1 MFNIGNIQ
9 REKMSNDKKD
19 KIKVI
24 DINSEN
30 FFNEK
35 ESYFLKNSKNQ
46 NGDSFIMKLII
57 VAVLLSF
64 LLISIVVFMPLDKL
78 SASKTNQN
86 NDGKIEQKG
95 SFDLFKKREN
105 ILILGVDTN
114 GPDTDPFDKTRTDT
128 MMLVSIDNMSKSVS
142 VISIPRDSKV
152 YITGHGIDKINAANA
167 VGGVELTIKTVQEM
181 FGIRVDHYIMVNYDG
196 LKEIIKILGTIPVTV
211 DKKLKYND
219 FSGKLFINLSPGK
232 QELSADQ
239 VEQFVRF
246 RHDAI
251 GDIGRIE
258 RQRMLMK
265 GVISKL
271 QSPENMSKIPEIIS
285 VANNYVK
292 TDMNIFDMTRF
303 AGIAKSLNIDDV
315 IVATLPGHPS
325 QNTVVSYWILEP
337 DKVQNIIDRLV
348 YRIEQN
354 DPQAEPLKISLLY
367 NESAAESIDE
377 IKEILKE
384 NNMEVVCEK
393 QTSKEVPEIIAHTD
407 NVTSRKYKYMKNILP
422 QLKKAHM
429 TISYDL
435 FYCGESDATI
445 VLTE

>member
-1 MFNIGNIQ
+1 
-9 REKMSNDKKD
+9 MSEENKD
-19 KIKVI
+19 KIKVV
-24 DINSEN
+24 DINGDN

-35 ESYFLKNSKNQ
+35 ESYFLKDKKTQSNDN
-46 NGDSFIMKLII
+46 FIMKLVI

-64 LLISIVVFMPLDKL
+64 ILISIVVFFPFDKFGG
-78 SASKTNQN
+78 N
-86 NDGKIEQKG
+86 NITKNADGKIEQKG
-95 SFDLFKKREN
+95 SFDLLKKREN

-128 MMLVSIDNMSKSVS
+128 MMLVSIDNSTKSVS

-152 YITGHGIDKINAANA
+152 YIAGHGIDKINAANA

-196 LKEIIKILGTIPVTV
+196 LKEIVKILGTIPVNV
-211 DKKLKYND
+211 DKKLRYND
-219 FSGKLFINLSPGK
+219 YSGKLFINLNPGK
-232 QELSADQ
+232 QELTADQ

-251 GDIGRIE
+251 GDIGRVE

-265 GVISKL
+265 GVITKL
-271 QSPENMSKIPEIIS
+271 QSPENISKIPEIIS
-285 VANNYVK
+285 VANDYIK

-337 DKVQNIIDRLV
+337 DKVQSIIDRLV

-367 NESAAESIDE
+367 NESMTASVDS

-384 NNMEVVCEK
+384 NNMEIVCEK
-393 QTSKEVPEIIAHTD
+393 QTLKTVPEIIAHTD
-407 NVTSRKYKYMKNILP
+407 KVTSRKYKYMKNILP
-422 QLKKAHM
+422 QLKSAHM

-435 FYCGESDATI
+435 FYCGESDVTL

>member
-1 MFNIGNIQ
+1 
-9 REKMSNDKKD
+9 MSEENKD

-24 DINSEN
+24 DINGEN

-35 ESYFLKNSKNQ
+35 ESYFLKNAKPKN
-46 NGDSFIMKLII
+46 NDNFIMKLVI
-57 VAVLLSF
+57 VSVLLSF
-64 LLISIVVFMPLDKL
+64 LLISIVVFLPLDKINGT
-78 SASKTNQN
+78 KTIKNE
-86 NDGKIEQKG
+86 DGKIEQKS

-114 GPDTDPFDKTRTDT
+114 GPETDPFDKTRTDT
-128 MMLVSIDNMSKSVS
+128 MMLVSIDNSTKSVS

-196 LKEIIKILGTIPVTV
+196 LKEIVKILGTIPVTV

-219 FSGKLFINLSPGK
+219 YSGKLFINLNPGK

-265 GVISKL
+265 GVITKL
-271 QSPENMSKIPEIIS
+271 QSPENISKIPEIIS
-285 VANNYVK
+285 VANEYVR

-337 DKVQNIIDRLV
+337 DKVQSVIDRLI

-354 DPQAEPLKISLLY
+354 NPQAEPLKISLLY
-367 NESAAESIDE
+367 NESMTASIDA

-384 NNMEVVCEK
+384 NNMEIVCEK
-393 QTSKEVPEIIAHTD
+393 ETKKTVPEIIAHTD
-407 NVTSRKYKYMKNILP
+407 NITARKYMYMKNILP
-422 QLKKAHM
+422 QLKTAHM